1 MLAEIIGEAE
11 FWVAV
16 AFVIVVAGLAWKGTP
31 IALTML
37 DDRGRKIK
45 TELDEAQQL
54 REEAQRMLA
63 EYQRKQRD
71 ALKEAEQIIGLARR
85 EAEQAAEQG
94 ARDLA
99 AALERRQ
106 RLALEKIAL
115 AESKAIAEVR
125 NTAVDVAIAAVQKIA
140 TQTLDAARKSKLI
153 DEAIADLPHRLN

>member
-31 IALTML
+31 MVLKML

-45 TELDEAQQL
+45 AELDEAQRL

-85 EAEQAAEQG
+85 EAEHAAEQA

-125 NTAVDVAIAAVQKIA
+125 NTAVDVAIAAVRQIA
-140 TQTLDAARKSKLI
+140 SQTLDRARASSST
-153 DEAIADLPHRLN
+153 PPSPTCRSG